1 MASSGRSR
9 RPLAGLL
16 LLLTTCLLAA
26 TAAAQNLIFHSSVV
40 AAHRH
45 NDNPADDDYQAVNFY
60 YYVSIGKGYVSFGWF
75 LGNAPESVN
84 TTRCAANGTHG
95 YDWYEYSGS
104 PLTCTPGFH
113 RCQTRAVGWQ
123 VPGVDGGPAKLIVDH
138 DYEGLRFTLG
148 PGEAETLHASYYNA
162 KGGMLAIGTRRMVTG
177 EECVDAYR
185 TMKRVRKEHAVKL
198 AFELRDPCGGMGK
211 LEEEEEL
218 VVEVP
223 GPGPLAE
230 KVRLWGKAL
239 AQRLGLGSKDEL

>member
-1 MASSGRSR
+1 M
-9 RPLAGLL
+9 
-16 LLLTTCLLAA
+16 
-26 TAAAQNLIFHSSVV
+26 
-40 AAHRH
+40 
-45 NDNPADDDYQAVNFY
+45 
-60 YYVSIGKGYVSFGWF
+60 VSIFFLPPCPPLHPLLYKTSPIRTPSTYARIYTHVHPGERSDVTNGQGRF